1 MPTAESVWESCL
13 VVIRDN
19 VSPQCFQ
26 TWFTPLEAVT
36 LEEED
41 GFSKLTLRVPGP
53 FHYEYLEGQYNLLL
67 RTTLTRVLGEKNR
80 LSYEVVVIQEDS
92 RPQETQEA
100 QNTYQVPASDSVVHH
115 KPVPQPEPTAP
126 SVVKSQLMENY
137 NLRQVCRW

>member
-1 MPTAESVWESCL
+1 MATADSVWEACL

-80 LSYEVVVIQEDS
+80 LYYEVVVIQEDPG
-92 RPQETQEA
+92 PQETK
-100 QNTYQVPASDSVVHH
+100 NTYQVPASDSVVHH
-115 KPVPQPEPTAP
+115 TPVPQPETTAP

-137 NLRQVCRW
+137 TFD